1 MASYSVISFY
11 RDKNDNGNIGR
22 NELKIPGKLT
32 SAKIKEAEK
41 ILQEH
46 YDVKE
51 LIIFNLIKLRRTISE
66 QQE

>member
-1 MASYSVISFY
+1 MANYCLISFY

-22 NELKIPGKLT
+22 NEIKIPGKLT
-32 SAKIKEAEK
+32 SAKIKEAER

-46 YDVKE
+46 YNAKE
-51 LIIFNLIKLRRTISE
+51 LIIVNLIKLRRKISE